1 MQVFALYNP
10 SSIEKAIT
18 TLTSLGIDSKD
29 IFIVPI
35 QDHDMDS
42 LTLDKKYPQGRDA
55 FDKGFALA
63 TALSVITAG
72 IGFDL
77 TLGPII
83 WGLIGAFGGFLIGF
97 FIGILQLRRSDKNK
111 KNDTLPY
118 IVIINC
124 KEYTVEKIEKILY
137 EKGAL
142 GVNTPLLH
150 TNH

>member
-1 MQVFALYNP
+1 MQIFALYNP

-18 TLTSLGIDSKD
+18 TIISVGIASQD

-35 QDHDMDS
+35 QNHDMDS
-42 LTLDKKYPQGRDA
+42 LPPDKRYPQGRDA
-55 FDKGFALA
+55 IDKGFALA
-63 TALSVITAG
+63 TAFSVITAG
-72 IGFDL
+72 IGFNL

-111 KNDTLPY
+111 MNDPLPY

-124 KEYTVEKIEKILY
+124 EEYAVKKIEKILY

-142 GVNTPLLH
+142 GVNTPLLQK
-150 TNH
+150 NH